1 MEAFSL
7 AVRRRI
13 IDLFQSGLEGDDVAE
28 IMACSPAAARRIWQR
43 YREEGLIGPRPHAGG
58 HTPKLDDQQKKQVLA
73 ELMAQ
78 KPDAFC
84 RELADDLEARMG
96 VRVCRQ
102 TIGSWLAELGFTRKK
117 SRSSPPSK
125 RGRTL
130 KRSVTAGS
138 TRSATPA
145 TATSPAS
152 SSSMRAA
159 RSPTWCEPMAAAI
172 AACAASALR
181 RRDTGR

>member
-13 IDLFQSGLEGDDVAE
+13 IELFQGGLEGDDVAE

-43 YREEGLIGPRPHAGG
+43 YRVEGLIGPRAHAGG
-58 HTPKLDDQQKKQVLA
+58 HTPKLDEQKKKQVLA

-84 RELADDLEARMG
+84 RELADELETRTG

-102 TIGSWLAELGFTRKK
+102 TVGSWLAELGFTRKK
-117 SRSSPPSK
+117 SRSSPPSSK
-125 RGRTL
+125 GRRSRGNATR
-130 KRSVTAGS
+130 GS
-138 TRSATPA
+138 SGSRASA
-145 TATSPAS
+145 TATFPA
-152 SSSMRAA
+152 
-159 RSPTWCEPMAAAI
+159 
-172 AACAASALR
+172 
-181 RRDTGR
+181 

>member
-13 IDLFQSGLEGDDVAE
+13 IELFHSGLEGDDVAG

-58 HTPKLDDQQKKQVLA
+58 HTPRLDEQQKKQVLA
-73 ELMAQ
+73 ELVAE

-84 RELADDLEARMG
+84 HELVDDLHARTG

-117 SRSSPPSK
+117 SRCTPPSSSGPTS
-125 RGRTL
+125 RRNATP
-130 KRSVTAGS
+130 GS
-138 TRSATPA
+138 TRSR
-145 TATSPAS
+145 TS
-152 SSSMRAA
+152 
-159 RSPTWCEPMAAAI
+159 AAATFP
-172 AACAASALR
+172 A
-181 RRDTGR
+181 